1 MRKKLLL
8 MVPRVHQGGQ
18 ERICILT
25 ARLLQKKHDVTLLIF
40 DDADC
45 VYDLSGLNVVNIES
59 PAHPNKIV
67 KLLKVAERIRKV
79 KKIKKQGRF
88 DICYSFGA
96 TANLVNIF
104 SRKGEKVWVGI
115 RGYDDLDDTRRT
127 GLFCKKADK
136 VVCCARVME
145 DDLKK
150 RYEPKD
156 TAAIYNPCDM
166 AEILRRK
173 EEPIPAEEEAFFAG
187 SKVIVSMG
195 RDAHLKGY
203 WHLLKAFSIVSKRVP
218 EAKLLI
224 LGRGEYRA
232 CKELSQSLGIEDKV
246 WFAGV
251 RSNPFSYLKRAE
263 LYILSSQD
271 GEGFPNALA
280 EAMACGLTVM
290 AANCKSGPAE
300 ILFEDYSRAS
310 DRTKAYDADY
320 GLLLPIGQDAENY
333 DASHIEPEEEIM
345 AKKLT
350 ELLSDEKKAKEYRKR
365 AVKRAADFSNE
376 AYIEKLE
383 GILK

>member
-1 MRKKLLL
+1 MRKKILL

-45 VYDLSGLNVVNIES
+45 VYDLSGLNVVNLQS

-67 KLLKVAERIRKV
+67 KLLRAAERIRKV
-79 KKIKKQGRF
+79 RQIKKKGKF

-104 SRKGEKVWVGI
+104 SKKGEKVWVGI
-115 RGYDDLDDTRRT
+115 RGYDDLDDTGRT

-136 VVCCARVME
+136 VVCCARVMSDE
-145 DDLKK
+145 LLM
-150 RYEPKD
+150 RYRPKD
-156 TAAIYNPCDM
+156 IASIYNPCDM
-166 AEILRRK
+166 EEILRRQ
-173 EEPIPAEEEAFFAG
+173 EEAVSAEEEAFFAG

-203 WHLLKAFSIVSKRVP
+203 WHLLKAFSLVSQRVP

-224 LGRGEYRA
+224 LGRGEYKA
-232 CKELSQSLGIEDKV
+232 CKALAEALGMSDKV

-251 RSNPFSYLKRAE
+251 RSNPFPYLKRADI
-263 LYILSSQD
+263 YILSSQD

-280 EAMACGLTVM
+280 EAMACGLPVVAT
-290 AANCKSGPAE
+290 NCRSGPAE
-300 ILFEDYSRAS
+300 MLFEDYFQALK
-310 DRTKAYDADY
+310 RTKTYDADY
-320 GLLLPIGQDAENY
+320 GILLPIGRDEENY
-333 DASHIEPEEEIM
+333 EPSHIEPEEKIM
-345 AKKLT
+345 AEKLI
-350 ELLSDEKKAKEYRKR
+350 ELLTDDGRAAEYRER
-365 AVKRAADFSNE
+365 AAKRAADFSNE
-376 AYIEKLE
+376 AYLEKLE
-383 GILK
+383 EILK